1 MPGFLAKLVSISKL
15 KKQAS
20 LQKQSSGANRG
31 QQPTTPPANPQSTP
45 PANSVTG
52 SEMIDRSRSAGMG
65 KKETGNLREHDRKGQ
80 YYDVIQEL
88 KGKNKENKAD
98 KKFSRKNSTKDSAKQ
113 KCPLDEKAVPKEP
126 CSISTLT
133 IREKWPEKK
142 SLEGEISK
150 KLSKKKGPAPS
161 GTSTE
166 QFDKQKDID
175 ATISQK
181 QQELDK
187 LQDELDKRYAKEWTE
202 AKTRKKV
209 DIQKDIDKLHDE
221 IFKLTADKAASPI
234 KLQEFKPPKGTRE
247 FTVVNKVPTDIDA
260 QRDEAIKDCKELREE
275 LKKLIEKVEEKH
287 DLNEAVKKEAK
298 DFTQDLE
305 KLATKRDKARLRLE
319 LARQK
324 RKKLAQKRD
333 KSKNEKNTWSK
344 SRRWKHNVARRFG
357 RTSSQKLK
365 KAEKEE
371 EDARDKFK
379 QALKN
384 YNDKKKEEP
393 RQRLKKAQQWLDEAT
408 KKMCQKLDELNQK
421 EKDTLDLRNT
431 IPTGD
436 DKPIQMV
443 AGGSK
448 KWWTGWQ
455 ILKDQLNDKT
465 KYDRLPRVTVT
476 IDKDKPDDAPDSFGK
491 YCSEAPG
498 PHPHLKITDM
508 SLIGE
513 NMVLVD
519 EDDKKEAEFPVWQAR
534 QFGEGLKVPTGK
546 VPIFSH
552 ILNRI
557 VQQLLTVV
565 WGVFNRV
572 PIKHKYQISS
582 TSCGFDPEVSEV
594 TKELCKLIEVYPAD
608 CYQFDLRIQS
618 LGSAKAEYQYDSSK
632 EDTPHSVTTS
642 TKKAYGLKTKKKV
655 ETDKFDPF
663 AKNKDKPESTNLYQ
677 EDFVYGDPKVDKITG
692 IPNLPS
698 SFFPTIPV
706 SLSVTRNGEKQDILN
721 HILNIIGVIIF
732 FARET
737 GKVLCNFNEIAPSS
751 QYGVKAGFN
760 IDFLSG
766 SLSFTQQ
773 WREHIDRRVYHYRN
787 LNLNINLVTVKFYGV
802 AGFMCKVAFLEV
814 CVGAEVYVKGNVNF
828 KGAIEHSH
836 PDVKFRHQLGVGGT
850 GGITVGAEAK
860 FVPGSEIFF
869 KASGAVT
876 TGLPIDGMFWIL
888 HERGPHFDLGIKWVL
903 PKITFTIKVILLGTF
918 EKAIPLWFKK
928 EYGHTFTFP
937 SPVKD
942 ALSKQSKNIEKER
955 LESNKRAKKADKR
968 YQKMMKKRK

>member
-20 LQKQSSGANRG
+20 LQKQSPGTGRG
-31 QQPTTPPANPQSTP
+31 QQSTPPPANPQSKP
-45 PANSVTG
+45 PANSATG

-65 KKETGNLREHDRKGQ
+65 KKETGNLREHDGKGQ
-80 YYDVIQEL
+80 HYDVIQEL

-98 KKFSRKNSTKDSAKQ
+98 KKFSRKNSTTDSAEQ
-113 KCPLDEKAVPKEP
+113 KCPLDEKTVPKEP

-133 IREKWPEKK
+133 IKEKWPEKK

-202 AKTRKKV
+202 TKTRKKV
-209 DIQKDIDKLHDE
+209 EIQKDIDKLHDE

-234 KLQEFKPPKGTRE
+234 QLQEFKPPKGTRE
-247 FTVVNKVPTDIDA
+247 FTIVNKVPTDIDA
-260 QRDEAIKDCKELREE
+260 QREEAIKDCKELRKE
-275 LKKLIEKVEEKH
+275 LKKLIEEREEKH
-287 DLNEAVKKEAK
+287 DLNEAVKKDAK

-305 KLATKRDKARLRLE
+305 KLATKRDKARLKLE
-319 LARQK
+319 LARRK
-324 RKKLAQKRD
+324 RKKLAKKRD
-333 KSKNEKNTWSK
+333 KSQNEKNTWSK
-344 SRRWKHNVARRFG
+344 SRRWKHNVAKSFG

-393 RQRLKKAQQWLDEAT
+393 KQRLKKAQQWLDEAT
-408 KKMCQKLDELNQK
+408 KNMCQKLDELNQK

-455 ILKDQLNDKT
+455 IRKDQLNDKT

-476 IDKDKPDDAPDSFGK
+476 IDKEKPPDAPDSFGK
-491 YCSEAPG
+491 YCSDAPG

-513 NMVLVD
+513 NMDLVD

-534 QFGEGLKVPTGK
+534 QFGEGLKVPKGK
-546 VPIFSH
+546 VPIFAI

-565 WGVFNRV
+565 WGVFNRI

-582 TSCGFDPEVSEV
+582 TSCGFDPEASDV

-632 EDTPHSVTTS
+632 KDTPHSVTHSAKGAYGFKAS
-642 TKKAYGLKTKKKV
+642 TKDKRKRFDSEG
-655 ETDKFDPF
+655 ETEEK
-663 AKNKDKPESTNLYQ
+663 SSNLYSQ
-677 EDFVYGDPKVDKITG
+677 DAVYGDSVKDDKITG
-692 IPNLPS
+692 IPNLPR

-766 SLSFTQQ
+766 TLSFTQQ

-787 LNLNINLVTVKFYGV
+787 LTLNINLVTVKFYGV

-850 GGITVGAEAK
+850 GGITIGAEAK

-876 TGLPIDGMFWIL
+876 TGLPIDGMFWLL

-903 PKITFTIKVILLGTF
+903 PKITFTIKVMLLGTF

-928 EYGHTFTFP
+928 EYGHIFTFP
-937 SPVKD
+937 TPVKD

-955 LESNKRAKKADKR
+955 SESNKRAKEADKR